1 MRLIWPAVLLVPC
14 SFLHAADVLKSS
26 ALKASASKASAPK
39 ATASKQAAPK
49 ETVKEQFAKRAARLW
64 SLQPVTRPALPV
76 GTTTSTNPI
85 DAVITADYKA
95 KGLSPVGK
103 ADKLTLLRRVYFDL
117 IGIPPTPAE
126 QDAFLA
132 DSSPDAY
139 EKVVDSLLANEQ
151 HGVRW
156 GRHWLDVLRYADLD
170 GLDGSVMPAST
181 GIYLWRDWVIRA
193 LNHDMPYDQFVRAQL
208 LGNRY
213 QPETATSNSGR
224 RARVEGSV
232 EDSFALGFLARS
244 AVTRND
250 KDHDIAFGAVETVST
265 AFMGMT
271 VGCAKCH
278 DHKFDPITQKD
289 FYAMKAIFDP
299 LVLKNVMIATPAEI
313 FSNGEK
319 LDDYKGKI
327 TPVNASIEELVGAH
341 RAKLYEER
349 LAQLTPEVQAVI
361 RKSEK
366 DRTPEEQKIADDYF
380 PVLRIDPSKIKGVMS
395 PEEVAKYDVLLKE
408 QRAIKR
414 VSALPSYWTVEEDKA
429 LLKEKNYVLTTGDP
443 KKPEMD
449 KPVEPGF
456 PFQPENMDFRDG
468 RREAFADWL
477 TAPKNP
483 LFARVAVN
491 RVWGW
496 HFGEGLQRVTS
507 DFGLLGGKPSNQKL
521 LDYLA
526 AEFVAHNYSMKWL
539 HRLILTSDTY
549 QLSSKP
555 ERLQITK
562 NKKIDA
568 RDTYLWHFRL
578 QRLEAEPVWDSL
590 HYASGDLDLAVGGKS
605 FQLST
610 PDKKQSIFL
619 PKDNV
624 TDARTNRRGVY
635 LVRGYIPSTD
645 VMNNFL
651 TSFDVDDGRTPC
663 PIRTQTVTAPQ
674 ALFTMNNDLV
684 EKESE
689 KLAAVVLE
697 ETSGDVNAA
706 VTSAYRRTLG
716 RKPSGTELDYALT
729 YTEKD
734 PARMKD
740 LAWLL
745 FNLDEFIYVR

>member
-1 MRLIWPAVLLVPC
+1 MRLPATAVLLFSVAWI
-14 SFLHAADVLKSS
+14 HAAD
-26 ALKASASKASAPK
+26 
-39 ATASKQAAPK
+39 TPK

-64 SLQPVTRPALPV
+64 SLQPVTRPAVPA

-85 DAVITADYKA
+85 DAFITAEYKA
-95 KGLSPVGK
+95 KGLYPVGK

-132 DSSPDAY
+132 DQSPHAY
-139 EKVVDSLLANEQ
+139 EKVVDRLLADEQ

-156 GRHWLDVLRYADLD
+156 SRYWLDVLRYADLD
-170 GLDGSVMPAST
+170 GLDGSVMPASS

-193 LNHDMPYDQFVRAQL
+193 LNHDIPYDEFVRAQI

-213 QPETATSNSGR
+213 RPETATSSSGK

-232 EDSFALGFLARS
+232 EDTFALGFLARS

-250 KDHDIAFGAVETVST
+250 KDHDVAFSAVETVST

-299 LVLKNVMIATPAEI
+299 LVLKNVMIATPADI
-313 FSNGEK
+313 FKNGEK
-319 LDDYKGKI
+319 LDEFKKKDA
-327 TPVNASIEELVGAH
+327 PIEAAIEAIVGPY
-341 RAKLYEER
+341 RTRLYGER
-349 LAQLTPEVQAVI
+349 VALLTPEVQAVI

-366 DRTPEEQKIADDYF
+366 DRTPAEQKIFDDYF
-380 PVLRIDPSKIKGVMS
+380 PVLRIDPSKIKEVM
-395 PEEVAKYDVLLKE
+395 PREEVAKYDALLK
-408 QRAIKR
+408 QQKALGR
-414 VSALPSYWTVEEDKA
+414 VPALPSYWTVEEDNA
-429 LLKEKNYVLTTGDP
+429 LLKEKSYVLTTGDP
-443 KKPEMD
+443 KRPEMD
-449 KPVEPGF
+449 NPVDPGF

-468 RREAFADWL
+468 RREAFVEWL
-477 TAPKNP
+477 TAPANP

-507 DFGLLGGKPSNQKL
+507 DFGVLGGKPSNPKL

-526 AEFVAHNYSMKWL
+526 SEFVAHNYSMKWL
-539 HRLILTSDTY
+539 HRLIVTSDTY

-555 ERLQITK
+555 EAEQVTK
-562 NKKIDA
+562 NRDIDA
-568 RDTYLWHFRL
+568 RNTYLWHFRL
-578 QRLEAEPVWDSL
+578 QRLAAEPIWDAI
-590 HYASGDLDLAVGGKS
+590 HYASDDLDLAVGGKS
-605 FQLST
+605 FQLSV
-610 PDKKQSIFL
+610 PDQKQSIFL
-619 PKDNV
+619 PKDDI
-624 TDARTNRRGVY
+624 TDARVNRRGVY

-663 PIRTQTVTAPQ
+663 PVRTQTVTAPQ

-689 KLAAVVLE
+689 KLAELALKE
-697 ETSGDVNAA
+697 GSGDVHAA
-706 VTSAYRRTLG
+706 VDAAYRRTLG
-716 RKPSGTELDYALT
+716 RKPTGSEMDYALT
-729 YTEKD
+729 YIESN
-734 PARMKD
+734 PARMKEV
-740 LAWLL
+740 AWLL
-745 FNLDEFIYVR
+745 FNLDEFIYVK